1 MPAAASVASVHAPC
15 MQLDRFQPGLMAA
28 VLARDA
34 QGRLVRKT
42 GVMGVVEAEGVV
54 YAGDPI
60 AVRLPDGP
68 RHRLEPV

>member
-1 MPAAASVASVHAPC
+1 
-15 MQLDRFQPGLMAA
+15 MAA
-28 VLARDA
+28 VLERDT
-34 QGRLVRKT
+34 QGKLVRKA

-68 RHRLEPV
+68 ERSLEPV